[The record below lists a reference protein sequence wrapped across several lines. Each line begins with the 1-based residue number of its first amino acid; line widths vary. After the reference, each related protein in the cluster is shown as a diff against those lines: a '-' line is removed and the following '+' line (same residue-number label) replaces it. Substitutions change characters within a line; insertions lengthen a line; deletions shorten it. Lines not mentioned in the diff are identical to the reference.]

1 MGEIRET
8 KTKEKHEDILNEYYK
23 AISELNHLEI
33 QSKKLGSRVSK
44 STIWEVVAERSK
56 CSVDHA
62 QRVVRTLLKR
72 KTVQQE

>member
-44 STIWEVVAERSK
+44 ATIWEVVAERSK